1 MAAGQ
6 ESNGCG
12 KDGARRWAFGQDSEM
27 KPSQI
32 AVEILGS
39 DAAMTAQETLKPL
52 VAAVDG
58 LDVQFTPDTL
68 TDGLVEAF
76 MADAHSRRTRR
87 IAGAAIGDQ
96 QGNRDQEPVAVP
108 LADERP
114 TLLAVRH

>member
-1 MAAGQ
+1 
-6 ESNGCG
+6 
-12 KDGARRWAFGQDSEM
+12 M

-96 QGNRDQEPVAVP
+96 QGIGIKNRLQYP
-108 LADERP
+108 LQMSG
-114 TLLAVRH
+114 RHCWQYGTDGGS